1 MSVLLTLL
9 LQYAICNMQ
18 YAYAMISMNAFCQ
31 KLQSMLI
38 TWDRFQIQAAP
49 CPLVEASPQMPPA
62 QAPSVSVTRKVVLTV
77 TVTVTVNENPA
88 AQ

>member
-1 MSVLLTLL
+1 MTV
-9 LQYAICNMQ
+9 NKNPG
-18 YAYAMISMNAFCQ
+18 NAFCQ

-49 CPLVEASPQMPPA
+49 YPLLEAFPQMPPA
-62 QAPSVSVTRKVVLTV
+62 QAPSLSVTRKVVLTV
-77 TVTVTVNENPA
+77 TVTVNENPA